1 MQIHKT
7 VFISY
12 RRTNS
17 FTARAVFQNLTT
29 HGYDVFLDTET
40 LDSGAFD
47 QSILRQIAA
56 RAHFVLVLT
65 PSALERCINEGDWLR
80 REIEEAMRLK
90 RNIVPLMFED
100 FDFRAADKYLVGE
113 WLPLLK
119 SYNGLRF
126 PSDFFDEAMER
137 LRTRFLNVPLELVL
151 HPTTQQA
158 APPVVPAQSPAVTAE
173 QLSAEEYFERAKQHA
188 DAGNAE
194 FALGDVTEAIRRA
207 PTFAD
212 AYAFR
217 GALRYEAGD
226 IEGGISDYTAALRLT
241 PNDAGLINARAG
253 AHLKQNDF
261 AGALADYEH
270 SLRLDADQRLGNVSL
285 RDFVSLL
292 RQQAGGT

>member
-65 PSALERCINEGDWLR
+65 PSALERCVNEGDWLR

-151 HPTTQQA
+151 HPV
-158 APPVVPAQSPAVTAE
+158 APVRQPAPPAQSPAVTAE
-173 QLSAEEYFERAKQHA
+173 QLSGEEYFERAKQHA
-188 DAGNAE
+188 DAGNTE
-194 FALGDVTEAIRRA
+194 FALGDVTEALRRA

-212 AYAFR
+212 AYVFR
-217 GALRYEAGD
+217 GALRYETGD
-226 IEGGISDYTAALRLT
+226 IEGAAADYTAALRLT
-241 PNDAGLINARAG
+241 PGDAGLINARAG
-253 AHLKQNDF
+253 ARLKQNDL
-261 AGALADYEH
+261 AGALADYEA
-270 SLRLDADQRLGNVSL
+270 SLMIDPDQRLGNVSL

-292 RQQAGGT
+292 RQQVGGK